1 MTMEFDY
8 EKRIKELED
17 QVSMLSKEVQEYI
30 RAERVMVAAGAVS
43 ETKVKAAH
51 EIVQSGGT

>member
-1 MTMEFDY
+1 MEFDY